1 MTIIIPIIKTKT
13 YCKKV
18 MNQWP
23 HLIETS
29 NNCQSLG
36 NHHHHGNLLSKS
48 HDNVDG
54 ISKSLQSIGD
64 LLVHRKG
71 SAPNRLHEENSF
83 LPDDDHT
90 SYFLLHKPN
99 FPKKL
104 LKCTFFALKV
114 YNFSSKI

>member
-13 YCKKV
+13 YCKQV

-54 ISKSLQSIGD
+54 ISKILQSIGD

-99 FPKKL
+99 FPKKI
-104 LKCTFFALKV
+104 
-114 YNFSSKI
+114 Y